1 MPELKIEKNKNKTK
15 KEKNK
20 EKKVKNKKNLKKY
33 KNKVDI
39 SRNQLRERNSL
50 LIAKKN
56 KLKSLVKSRE
66 DVKYSKDKTLKFKLS
81 SQIHKLR
88 NNIKRSEKKTDN
100 LRKSIS
106 VEQNKLA
113 KNQTRGLKSQFVRT
127 KRRKEKVIS
136 DLEEVRHRWAK
147 ISPEVTR
154 LMSVEKE
161 IRGDILSLKR
171 EVSKENFIEKKVQIY
186 KKIEKNIE
194 TINSPGV
201 LEWLQETEESIP
213 NPPKVVQEVQL
224 NVPTVQAFVGGKKMT
239 QLEPKVTATG
249 DITELMGTLFGLFEK
264 DSSIF
269 PSSGTR
275 QVSSVNTVSTE
286 QVVKPVETKV
296 RAEPEKP
303 VIPSGCP
310 KYGYPYAQGK
320 GPHVFIRGRCT
331 YCELIQ

>member
-1 MPELKIEKNKNKTK
+1 MYIKREELRSIEMLIVVFLSIAQALKFKLQSRPVTALVEFFINTIDLMMAWVPRGYSLYSVNYDDILAFLKATGRAGTKKEKNKNKTK

-20 EKKVKNKKNLKKY
+20 EKKIKNKKNLKKY

-161 IRGDILSLKR
+161 IRGDILSLKK
-171 EVSKENFIEKKVQIY
+171 EVSKENFIEKKST
-186 KKIEKNIE
+186 NI
-194 TINSPGV
+194 
-201 LEWLQETEESIP
+201 
-213 NPPKVVQEVQL
+213 
-224 NVPTVQAFVGGKKMT
+224 
-239 QLEPKVTATG
+239 
-249 DITELMGTLFGLFEK
+249 
-264 DSSIF
+264 
-269 PSSGTR
+269 
-275 QVSSVNTVSTE
+275 
-286 QVVKPVETKV
+286 
-296 RAEPEKP
+296 
-303 VIPSGCP
+303 
-310 KYGYPYAQGK
+310 
-320 GPHVFIRGRCT
+320 
-331 YCELIQ
+331 